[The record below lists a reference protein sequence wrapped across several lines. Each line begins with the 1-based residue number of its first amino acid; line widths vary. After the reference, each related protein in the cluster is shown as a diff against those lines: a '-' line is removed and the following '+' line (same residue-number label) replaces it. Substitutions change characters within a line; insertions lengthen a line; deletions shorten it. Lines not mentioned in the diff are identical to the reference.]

1 MTSETNSHVS
11 PEPIEAPEPQ
21 PVRTRDLVRGRALL
35 HGWNVCTAE
44 GPELSSFSS
53 FKAGVQA
60 FEDYMLMHDRRASR

>member
-1 MTSETNSHVS
+1 MSDLNSHVA

-35 HGWNVCTAE
+35 HGWNVMTAE

-53 FKAGVQA
+53 FKAGVEA
-60 FEDYMLMHDRRASR
+60 YDLYMKVHDRRQR